1 MRILSLSLLLTITVL
16 FFGPKASAQ
25 TPDDVLN
32 ILVQKGTITQQEAD
46 SLRAE
51 DAIRKQAAIA
61 KEKFFPVSAG
71 GKLFQISGY
80 TQVRYQYFDNQK
92 LNPSSAFDIRRARL
106 DFTGSFD
113 PKWSYRLLIDF
124 VGSSAQTGTINGAS
138 LTAPTSGSL
147 LSPTLLDA
155 YVVYKAFDNYLKFT
169 AGQFILPFSLE
180 NNSADRNLETIDRSQ
195 VVSALVARKGD
206 GSNGLVDSIGNQ
218 NGRDIGIQASGNLIK
233 FQDRNLVD
241 YYVGVFNGAGIDV
254 TDNNKSKDVS
264 TRIVAHPLSIL
275 SVGASYYNGYDKFT
289 DGTTGDR
296 FRWGGELALNYKA
309 LAIESEIISGQ
320 DGNTLSKHIDHQ
332 GGYAQASYYFVPK
345 KLQLV
350 FKYDAYNPNTNL
362 ANLTSTYYIPG
373 VNYYFTSFSKIQ
385 LDYRFADGKGSVN
398 HGNDLLSVQFQIA
411 F

>member
-1 MRILSLSLLLTITVL
+1 MKKALLFTTVL
-16 FFGPKASAQ
+16 ISILFTSLRTSAQ
-25 TPDDVLN
+25 NPDDILN
-32 ILVQKGTITQQEAD
+32 ILVQKGTITQAEAD
-46 SLRAE
+46 SLRAA
-51 DAIRKQAAIA
+51 DAIKKQQALE

-92 LNPSSAFDIRRARL
+92 LTPSSAFDIRRARL

-124 VGSSAQTGTINGAS
+124 VGSSGQTGVINGTS
-138 LTAPTSGSL
+138 LTAPTGGSL

-155 YVVYKAFDNYLKFT
+155 YVQYKPLGDYLKFA

-180 NNSADRNLETIDRSQ
+180 IISADRNLETIDRSQ
-195 VVSALVARKGD
+195 VVNALVARKGD
-206 GSNGLVDSIGNQ
+206 ASNGIVDSIGNQ
-218 NGRDIGIQASGNLIK
+218 NGRDIGIQASGSLIK

-241 YYVGVFNGAGIDV
+241 YYVGLFNGAGIDV

-264 TRIVAHPLSIL
+264 TRVVIHPLSIL
-275 SVGASYYNGYDKFT
+275 SLGASYYNGYDKFT

-320 DGNTLSKHIDHQ
+320 DGNTLSRHIDHQ
-332 GGYAQASYYFVPK
+332 GGYAQASYFFIPK

-350 FKYDAYNPNTNL
+350 FKYDAYNPNTNI

-373 VNYYFTSFSKIQ
+373 VNYYFTSFSKLQ
-385 LDYRFADGKGSVN
+385 LDYRFADGKGVVN